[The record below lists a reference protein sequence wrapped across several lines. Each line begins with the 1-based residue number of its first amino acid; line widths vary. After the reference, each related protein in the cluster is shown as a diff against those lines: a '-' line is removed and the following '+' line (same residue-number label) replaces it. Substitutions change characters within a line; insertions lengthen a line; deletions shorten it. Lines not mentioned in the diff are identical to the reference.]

1 MKNLFKPL
9 ATSILIP
16 LVLTTKAP
24 SSDAAIY
31 EKIYGSQTT
40 LIISNKE
47 REGIMKM
54 IIPLQESGLKKVL
67 AKQVKMNQNK
77 KVDY

>member
-9 ATSILIP
+9 ATSALIP

-54 IIPLQESGLKKVL
+54 IIPLQESGLLIKGVGKTS
-67 AKQVKMNQNK
+67 KNEPK
-77 KVDY
+77 